1 MSEHKSVTDFLRHC
15 IRYDQS
21 TRRRELEAT
30 ITQIQRDQR
39 CVQRAVWLMGVLML
53 IAVVVLGYAALF
65 VDNFPHETSR
75 HLFHIIAALGAGS
88 LISLLVFSCLGMTYR
103 RKLDL
108 QREECRRLIARLLET
123 RLGNPTFST
132 SNEKSPPKSSGL
144 TETHD
149 CAPGS
154 ASIASH

>member
-1 MSEHKSVTDFLRHC
+1 MSEHKSVTEFLRQC

-39 CVQRAVWLMGVLML
+39 CVNRAVWLMGVLML
-53 IAVVVLGYAALF
+53 LAAVVLGYAVLF

-75 HLFHIIAALGAGS
+75 HFFHVITALGVGS

-123 RLGNPTFST
+123 RLGNPAFST
-132 SNEKSPPKSSGL
+132 LS
-144 TETHD
+144 ETPRRQED
-149 CAPGS
+149 RAAVLDRAGTDG
-154 ASIASH
+154 

>member
-53 IAVVVLGYAALF
+53 LAVVVLGYAALF

-103 RKLDL
+103 RKLDM

-123 RLGNPTFST
+123 RLGNPAFST
-132 SNEKSPPKSSGL
+132 
-144 TETHD
+144 THD
-149 CAPGS
+149 NPLLRRPDHAETDGSAPGS
-154 ASIASH
+154 ASIANP

>member
-1 MSEHKSVTDFLRHC
+1 MSEHNSVTEFLRQC

-21 TRRRELEAT
+21 ARRRELEAT

-39 CVQRAVWLMGVLML
+39 CVNRAVWLMGVLML
-53 IAVVVLGYAALF
+53 LAAVVLGYAVLF
-65 VDNFPHETSR
+65 VDNFPHETSK

-123 RLGNPTFST
+123 RLGNAAFS
-132 SNEKSPPKSSGL
+132 SISGSPRRQEDRAAVLDGAESDG
-144 TETHD
+144 
-149 CAPGS
+149 
-154 ASIASH
+154 